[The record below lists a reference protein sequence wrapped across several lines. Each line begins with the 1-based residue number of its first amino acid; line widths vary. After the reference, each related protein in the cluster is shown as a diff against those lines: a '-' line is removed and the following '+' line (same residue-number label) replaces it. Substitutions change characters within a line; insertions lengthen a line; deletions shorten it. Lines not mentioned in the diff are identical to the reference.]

1 MASHAAP
8 VPEGTP
14 VVVHLVD
21 GDARRWV
28 DPGDPHVS
36 TEDDGTPSTVPCTL
50 YKRGHRVHFI
60 QAKAGLGTPSTT
72 YTLLAVVGNELLV
85 AGDDN
90 DLSHWWAHDTEF
102 ARAALLLDEQPV
114 VHLHGYGL
122 ARIGSTLFC
131 PYVPGADGR
140 LEPCAWNPPS
150 DLQANGG
157 GFL

>member
-1 MASHAAP
+1 MATHAAP

-28 DPGDPHVS
+28 DPDDPHVS
-36 TEDDGTPSTVPCTL
+36 THDDGGPSTVPCTL

-72 YTLLAVVGNELLV
+72 YTLLTVVGNELLV
-85 AGDDN
+85 AGDDG
-90 DLSHWWAHDTEF
+90 LAHWWAHDTEF
-102 ARAALLLDEQPV
+102 ARAALLIDERPV
-114 VHLHGYGL
+114 IHLHGFGL

-131 PYVPGADGR
+131 PHVPGADP

-150 DLQANGG
+150 DVLANGG